1 MKIQQLQMLDALAD
15 TGSLQGAADKL
26 HRTQAAVSMA
36 LKKLE
41 QDAGFPLFD
50 RDTYRLGLTTRGEQF
65 LRQAREVLR
74 QQQRLQSLTLQLQS
88 GAEPQL
94 RISYDHTCSPSLLF
108 AAMRQV
114 QQNYPAT
121 ELLLSGESQ
130 LKSLRSV
137 SSGDAD
143 LALCPW
149 LPIFRQHGD
158 FETRLVRPF
167 ELLVVIAP
175 ELVERYG
182 GMPRQRHELL
192 DLPMLIPQDQDIGIN
207 LDRMIRMPG
216 QQRIRVNDS
225 IAQRELLLA
234 GMGWGICPGDLV
246 NEAVARGAL
255 LQIEIPGFI
264 NEVHLEVHLV
274 RSAERIAGP
283 AGQLIW
289 GAFAHSPDLS

>member
-1 MKIQQLQMLDALAD
+1 MKIQQLQMLDAVAD
-15 TGSLQGAADKL
+15 SGSLQGAAEHL

-41 QDAGFPLFD
+41 EHAGFPLFD
-50 RDTYRLGLTTRGEQF
+50 RSGYRLLLTPRGEQF

-74 QQQRLQSLTLQLQS
+74 QQQRLQSLTQQLQT

-94 RISYDHTCSPSLLF
+94 RVSYDHTCSPSLLF
-108 AAMRQV
+108 DAMRQV
-114 QQNYPAT
+114 QESYPAT

-130 LKSLRSV
+130 LKSLRAIRE
-137 SSGDAD
+137 GEAD

-149 LPIFRQHGD
+149 LPVFRQHGD

-167 ELLVVIAP
+167 ELFVVMSPKLA
-175 ELVERYG
+175 ERFG
-182 GMPRQRHELL
+182 GVPTQRSTLL
-192 DLPMLIPQDQDIGIN
+192 EMPMLMPQDQDVGIN
-207 LDRMIRMPG
+207 MDRMMRMPG

-234 GMGWGICPGDLV
+234 DMGWGIIPGDLV
-246 NEAVARGAL
+246 GDALARGDL
-255 LQIEIPGFI
+255 LRIEIPGFI
-264 NEVHLEVHLV
+264 NQVHLEIHLV

-283 AGQLIW
+283 AASLIW
-289 GAFAHSPDLS
+289 RAFDR

>member
-15 TGSLQGAADKL
+15 TGSLQGVAEQL

-41 QDAGFPLFD
+41 EQAGFPLFD
-50 RDTYRLGLTTRGEQF
+50 RSGYRLVLTPRGEQF

-74 QQQRLQSLTLQLQS
+74 QQQRLQSLTQQLQT

-94 RISYDHTCSPSLLF
+94 RVSYDHTCSPSLLF
-108 AAMRQV
+108 DVMRQV
-114 QQNYPAT
+114 QNNFPAT

-130 LKSLRSV
+130 LKSLRAIRE
-137 SSGDAD
+137 GEAD

-149 LPIFRQHGD
+149 LPVFRQHGD

-167 ELLVVIAP
+167 ELLVVMSPKLA
-175 ELVERYG
+175 ERFG
-182 GMPRQRHELL
+182 GLPTQRSTLL
-192 DLPMLIPQDQDIGIN
+192 EMPMLMPQDQDVGIN
-207 LDRMIRMPG
+207 MDRMMRMPG

-234 GMGWGICPGDLV
+234 DMGWGIIPADLVEDALARGDLI
-246 NEAVARGAL
+246 R
-255 LQIEIPGFI
+255 IEIPGFI
-264 NEVHLEVHLV
+264 NQVHLEIHLV

-283 AGQLIW
+283 AASLIW
-289 GAFAHSPDLS
+289 RAFDR